1 LRQFDVVLELQ
12 QRLGAHIR
20 AVLKEK
26 YDLTVENIPLETPPD
41 LRFGE
46 IATPIALQLART
58 LRKAP
63 RIIAQEIVSAL
74 GTPEGFAGFEVAGAG
89 YINARLD
96 RGAAVHRV
104 ASPDSHPSQGDS
116 PTVQNHALV
125 EHTSINPNKA
135 AHIGHLRNAILGDTF
150 VRLLRAAGSKVD
162 VQNYIDNTGV
172 QVADV
177 VVGFLHLEDKSAA
190 DIRTLIAGCEKRFA
204 ETGNYADAID
214 YYCWDLYAKTS
225 QWYTGGTDAEN
236 EARKKLRYATLHEI
250 EHGGNETAEV
260 AELISTAVLRRHL
273 ETMQRLGIEYDFL
286 PRESEILHL
295 KFWEAA
301 FEQLKK
307 TGVLYFEN
315 EGKNKGC
322 WVMTRPGTQQV
333 QDQDGP
339 KGTDEDAKVIVRS
352 NGTVTYVGKDIA
364 YHLWKFG
371 LLGRDFGYRKFFA
384 YLNHEC
390 WISAEHGEEPHP
402 HFGGAQAIY
411 NVIDSRQA
419 DPQAN
424 VIQALRGMGHTAEAD
439 HYTHFSYEMVALTP
453 RCAVDL
459 GYEVSPEDLTRPY
472 IEVSGRKGFGVKADD
487 LIDKLIAAT
496 RAEVD
501 ARQTARDE
509 SERRQIAA
517 QIAIGALRYFML
529 KYTRNSVIAFD
540 FKDALSFEGETG
552 PYIQYA
558 AVRIRNIFR
567 KGGTTPEAELAAFAE
582 LAGQQV
588 SEPASQRASES
599 ASQQVSEPASQQ
611 TNVLYQG
618 TTSVVPPTAQKDD
631 RALAPAGALT
641 AWLSGQENDDIW
653 SLWLRAGRFSLILDQ
668 CIAASEPAYLAK
680 HAFQLAQEFATFYHN
695 HHILTEEDPKRKTFL
710 LATAAVAL
718 RELVKAL
725 ALLGIESPEAM

>member
-1 LRQFDVVLELQ
+1 MYLELQ
-12 QRLGAHIR
+12 KRLTQHLR
-20 AVLKEK
+20 AVLKAK
-26 YDLTVENIPLETPPD
+26 YDLQLENIPLEIPPE
-41 LRFGE
+41 LKFGE
-46 IATPIALQLART
+46 LATPIAFELARK

-63 RIIAQEIVSAL
+63 KVIAQEIVAAL
-74 GTPEGFAGFEVAGAG
+74 TGLDGFASFEVAGAG

-96 RGAAVHRV
+96 RTAGVRRTATGVSLVPKCEGSGAPKVH
-104 ASPDSHPSQGDS
+104 S
-116 PTVQNHALV
+116 LV

-150 VRLLRAAGSKVD
+150 VRLLRAAGQKVD

-177 VVGFLHLEDKSAA
+177 VVGFQHLEGKSLAEVRLLL
-190 DIRTLIAGCEKRFA
+190 DELKKKRQR
-204 ETGNYADAID
+204 ID

-225 QWYTGGTDAEN
+225 QWYTSGSAEEN
-236 EARKKLRYATLHEI
+236 EARKKLRYATLHEL
-250 EHGGNETAEV
+250 ERGGNETAEV

-273 ETMQRLGIEYDFL
+273 ETMLRLEIEYDFL

-307 TGVLYFEN
+307 TGVLYFET

-322 WVMTRPGTQQV
+322 WVMTRPGAETTE
-333 QDQDGP
+333 GE
-339 KGTDEDAKVIVRS
+339 TNEDAKVIVRS

-371 LLGRDFGYRKFFA
+371 LLGKDFGYKPFFS
-384 YLNHEC
+384 YPGHEC
-390 WISAEHGEEPHP
+390 WISTEKGEQPHP

-411 NVIDSRQA
+411 NVIDARQS

-424 VIQALRGMGHTAEAD
+424 VIQALRGMGHTEQAD
-439 HYTHFSYEMVALTP
+439 RYTHFSYEMVALTP
-453 RCAVDL
+453 RCAVEL
-459 GYEVSPEDLTRPY
+459 GYDVSAEDLERPY

-487 LIDKLIAAT
+487 LLDKLIAAA

-501 ARQTARDE
+501 ARQTGRDDA
-509 SERRQIAA
+509 ERQRIAE

-529 KYTRNSVIAFD
+529 KFTRNSVIAFD

-558 AVRIRNIFR
+558 VVRARNIFR
-567 KGGTTPEAELAAFAE
+567 KAGTTPEAELAKFERQASQRVSE
-582 LAGQQV
+582 SAGQQV
-588 SEPASQRASES
+588 SESAPMNLAVYLDNPAAEDIWALWLHASRRT
-599 ASQQVSEPASQQ
+599 QVLEQCIVTSEPAH
-611 TNVLYQG
+611 
-618 TTSVVPPTAQKDD
+618 
-631 RALAPAGALT
+631 
-641 AWLSGQENDDIW
+641 
-653 SLWLRAGRFSLILDQ
+653 
-668 CIAASEPAYLAK
+668 LAK
-680 HAFQLAQEFATFYHN
+680 HAFQLAQEFNNFYHK
-695 HHILTEEDPKRKTFL
+695 HHILTEEDPARKTFL

-718 RELVKAL
+718 RELVL
-725 ALLGIESPEAM
+725 ALSWLGIESPEAM

>member
-1 LRQFDVVLELQ
+1 MVLELQ
-12 QRLGAHIR
+12 QRLGACIR

-26 YDLTVENIPLETPPD
+26 YDLEVENIPLETPPD

-74 GTPEGFAGFEVAGAG
+74 ASLEGFAGFEVAGAG

-96 RGAAVHRV
+96 RAAAIQLVSRAEGH
-104 ASPDSHPSQGDS
+104 SPSAQDSAQDAAQS
-116 PTVQNHALV
+116 HALV

-177 VVGFLHLEDKSAA
+177 VVGFLHLENKSVAE
-190 DIRTLIAGCEKRFA
+190 IRALIAGCEKSFA

-225 QWYTGGTDAEN
+225 QWYTTGTDAEN

-250 EHGGNETAEV
+250 EQGNNETAEIADV
-260 AELISTAVLRRHL
+260 ISTAVLRRHL
-273 ETMQRLGIEYDFL
+273 ETMLRLGIEYDFL

-322 WVMTRPGTQQV
+322 WVMTRPGAETTE
-333 QDQDGP
+333 GE
-339 KGTDEDAKVIVRS
+339 TDEDAKVIVRS
-352 NGTVTYVGKDIA
+352 NNTVTYVGKDIA

-371 LLGRDFGYRKFFA
+371 LLGRDFGYKKFFT
-384 YLNHEC
+384 YPSHEC

-402 HFGGAQAIY
+402 HFGGAKAIY
-411 NVIDSRQA
+411 NVIDSRQS

-496 RAEVD
+496 RAEVES
-501 ARQTARDE
+501 RQTGRTG
-509 SERRQIAA
+509 SERHQIAA

-567 KGGTTPEAELAAFAE
+567 KGGTNPEAELAAFAKLAE
-582 LAGQQV
+582 LGQYLTGQQ
-588 SEPASQRASES
+588 
-599 ASQQVSEPASQQ
+599 
-611 TNVLYQG
+611 
-618 TTSVVPPTAQKDD
+618 
-631 RALAPAGALT
+631 
-641 AWLSGQENDDIW
+641 NDDIW
-653 SLWLRAGRFSLILDQ
+653 ALWLRAGRFSLVLDQ

-695 HHILTEEDPKRKTFL
+695 HHILTEEDPQRKTFL
-710 LATAAVAL
+710 LATAAIAL
-718 RELVKAL
+718 RELINAL